1 LAWRRTLARRST
13 SEWGKGGKK
22 VDSGLEEEAE
32 IKQEEDDAPRSRKR
46 KFEQEEE
53 GQTRAREIPSRVRE
67 SGGKRRCPTKV
78 APGARKHIKEEAEE
92 VEEENRGNQGAVAM
106 RIYEESSVEE
116 QSTRAKGREV
126 KRRSQTK
133 VVHEARKCSREEAEG
148 GEEEARVAKGDVA
161 LRGVEASAVVDVVE
175 LPNFQ
180 IDQATSLIQEECSS
194 IEGEEGEQKDE
205 SVEEEASNAS
215 TPRLLIDQS
224 RNEEVMEV
232 SVTVRKN
239 GIKEEAPVVF
249 VEEQVNILLMVKKAK
264 EMMLERNEKIK
275 RLGNEKEIKGARLA
289 HLKSEEAEDLK
300 RLEEIGRSKMELE
313 RSKMELEL
321 EELEIKRKVRERD
334 IEVIVVK
341 QVLEEKTRT
350 EARHKAELKKELEAL
365 RNTVKEM
372 DVVKELM
379 ESLPSSADVAQ

>member
-1 LAWRRTLARRST
+1 M
-13 SEWGKGGKK
+13 
-22 VDSGLEEEAE
+22 
-32 IKQEEDDAPRSRKR
+32 
-46 KFEQEEE
+46 EQ
-53 GQTRAREIPSRVRE
+53 T
-67 SGGKRRCPTKV
+67 
-78 APGARKHIKEEAEE
+78 
-92 VEEENRGNQGAVAM
+92 
-106 RIYEESSVEE
+106 Y
-116 QSTRAKGREV
+116 
-126 KRRSQTK
+126 
-133 VVHEARKCSREEAEG
+133 
-148 GEEEARVAKGDVA
+148 
-161 LRGVEASAVVDVVE
+161 
-175 LPNFQ
+175 FQ
-180 IDQATSLIQEECSS
+180 IDETLCRQEECSS

-313 RSKMELEL
+313 RSMMELEL

>member
-1 LAWRRTLARRST
+1 M
-13 SEWGKGGKK
+13 
-22 VDSGLEEEAE
+22 
-32 IKQEEDDAPRSRKR
+32 
-46 KFEQEEE
+46 EQ
-53 GQTRAREIPSRVRE
+53 T
-67 SGGKRRCPTKV
+67 
-78 APGARKHIKEEAEE
+78 
-92 VEEENRGNQGAVAM
+92 
-106 RIYEESSVEE
+106 Y
-116 QSTRAKGREV
+116 
-126 KRRSQTK
+126 
-133 VVHEARKCSREEAEG
+133 
-148 GEEEARVAKGDVA
+148 
-161 LRGVEASAVVDVVE
+161 
-175 LPNFQ
+175 FQ
-180 IDQATSLIQEECSS
+180 IDETLCRQEECSS

-313 RSKMELEL
+313 L